1 MDGSKK
7 EIQFTSEVLEREMEF
22 AVRGKAKMKCQSKR
36 IEDKRDETMCLN
48 IGSKYKAVRRE
59 YRKAADDS
67 QFAIV
72 VVCPKHKQIMEKQ
85 GYYLIRL

>member
-1 MDGSKK
+1 
-7 EIQFTSEVLEREMEF
+7 MEF
-22 AVRGKAKMKCQSKR
+22 NVRGKAKMKCQSKKV
-36 IEDKRDETMCLN
+36 EDRKDETICPN

-72 VVCPKHKQIMEKQ
+72 VVCDKHKKIMEKR
-85 GYYLIRL
+85 GYYLIKL